1 MSFPYPYLFA
11 PLKNPR
17 RNVERESFL
26 RSHWRSCLSYLL
38 DGYRSWRLPA
48 GPGAQL
54 SRRRP
59 DRGANANERAT
70 RNTSF
75 FAAGGPCAVTG
86 VPASVVS
93 LTDAVPC
100 GLRAGLGDVL
110 CRRRADRGANAMSA
124 PTFPRSKIEGKAQAN
139 QGTAVSE
146 VNKLSAPRP
155 WNVGTLERGT
165 RVQCLN
171 SAMSSWRLALAS
183 PKSIRVLSLKKSGF

>member
-1 MSFPYPYLFA
+1 MPSWSGSA
-11 PLKNPR
+11 LKKRGIPFVVAGNSNCR
-17 RNVERESFL
+17 Q
-26 RSHWRSCLSYLL
+26 SCLSCLL

-70 RNTSF
+70 RNTSV

-139 QGTAVSE
+139 QGTAVRE
-146 VNKLSAPRP
+146 ANKPQTRER
-155 WNVGTLERGT
+155 WNLERGT

-183 PKSIRVLSLKKSGF
+183 PKSIRVLSLKKRGF